1 MQSLLAMRVFSALV
15 ALAALLCS
23 TNASPFNSTSY
34 DHLLDHQ
41 AREILKRATPAAPH
55 FVVYSD
61 AYDGGYGPPAVSAV
75 KVCQRSIIYRRL
87 F

>member
-1 MQSLLAMRVFSALV
+1 MRVSSALAV
-15 ALAALLCS
+15 LAPLAALLCS
-23 TNASPFNSTSY
+23 TSASPLNATSY

-41 AREILKRATPAAPH
+41 AKEILKRATPAAPH

-75 KVCQRSIIYRRL
+75 KVCQHCIIDRRL